1 MTAHSEHDL
10 QLDLHAGQHGLGLP
24 VGREEA
30 EQHQLEQCRELG
42 RPRAS
47 LAQLRARAVP
57 PMFGTRVNKV
67 NKRVYKRAGL

>member
-10 QLDLHAGQHGLGLP
+10 QLDLHAGQHGLDLP

-47 LAQLRARAVP
+47 LAQLRARAP
-57 PMFGTRVNKV
+57 CLRCLVNKV